1 MNNLFKLPL
10 HGVFCVPFCGA
21 NKQELPL
28 EITLSF
34 SHFTVD
40 ETLKPIWSMIDEGE
54 RYHSEVSLYKAT
66 SNEPYLDSDGFA
78 ANKSVDASYYLN
90 INCQGTGSF
99 KVSKTNITID
109 WQAQGTGAD
118 HYFQTLALALNLEL
132 NNVLCIHANVL
143 AYQDKAIA
151 FVAPSRTGKTTLT
164 AALSQQGFGLMTDD
178 MMALHYDDEKND
190 YTVYPSWPVARM
202 WPDSLAE
209 LVGENSVACEKVHEN
224 FAKRI
229 VTMNNNSIDNSST
242 NNENISFNFC
252 AEPKKLKVIYLLQ
265 RHETITAQSDKEAF
279 CTISDIPAAQAVIIL
294 LQNSI
299 LGSAYSALGIEG
311 KRVVALAKLLNN
323 INFKQLSYSSGK
335 KNLFNVAEK
344 IKQDINL

>member
-1 MNNLFKLPL
+1 MNPLFSLPL
-10 HGVFCVPFCGA
+10 HGIACQPFCAQKTGKTPNVVQLKFA
-21 NKQELPL
+21 DIN
-28 EITLSF
+28 F
-34 SHFTVD
+34 DHA
-40 ETLKPIWSMIDEGE
+40 LKPIWSLTDKRE
-54 RYHSEVSLYKAT
+54 RYQSQVTLYQTDDKGVSSLAT
-66 SNEPYLDSDGFA
+66 DLSNACFLDT
-78 ANKSVDASYYLN
+78 YYLK
-90 INCQGTGSF
+90 INCQGNGLF
-99 KVSKTNITID
+99 KISHNEITVD
-109 WQAQGTGAD
+109 WQAKGTDAA
-118 HYFQTLALALNLEL
+118 HYFQTLTAALYLEL
-132 NNVLCIHANVL
+132 NQVLCIHANVL
-143 AYQDKAIA
+143 AYNNQAIA

-178 MMALHYDDEKND
+178 MMALHYNEEKND

-209 LVGENSVACEKVHEN
+209 LVGDSSVVCEKVHEN

-229 VTMNNNSIDNSST
+229 VTMDNSST
-242 NNENISFNFC
+242 DNNNENISVNFC

-265 RHETITAQSDKEAF
+265 RHETIIAQSDKEAF

-299 LGSAYSALGIEG
+299 LGSAYSALKIEG

-323 INFKQLSYSSGK
+323 IKFKLLSYSSGK

-344 IKQDINL
+344 IKQDMNL